1 MGIEGIKNMK
11 IAEQVDSILDWG
23 GLRKQIVLLTVS
35 GAALL
40 GSLFNLFPHAPFD
53 LSWIAIVLCG
63 IPLVAEATL
72 GLVTKFDIR
81 AGVLVSIALI
91 SSVLV
96 GEYFAA
102 GEVAFIMQLG
112 ELLEDLTVARAR
124 AGIERLVKLTPTT
137 ARKLL
142 NGREEVLPAASVT
155 PGDILRVLPGET
167 VPVDGV
173 IVSGQTSLNQAN
185 ITGESLPVDKT
196 VGDEVF
202 SGTINQFGAFEME
215 AVKTDSDSFIQ
226 RMVKLVQ
233 SADADKAKVVR
244 IADRWATW
252 VVAAAL
258 LTALVAWC
266 VTDEII
272 RAVSILVVFCP
283 CSLVLATPTAIMA
296 AIGNATKHGFLV
308 KEGDA
313 LERLAS
319 VTRVAFDKTG
329 TLTVGAPNVAL
340 VKSFNREY
348 SDEET
353 YKLAAAVEQY
363 SEHPLGKAIVRRYKE
378 ETQGIIPSAEGFETT
393 PGKGVR
399 CEVDG
404 KLTLAGN
411 ERMLAESGVELNAE
425 QLHEIDQE
433 RRLGRTVVVVAQSK
447 TPIGFV
453 SLGDSLR
460 TNAKSVVATL
470 LALYATPTLLTGDN
484 SHSANH
490 FASELGIKD
499 VHANCLPEDKLNFI
513 GEYQKKNDLVCMV
526 GDGVNDAPALKKAHV
541 GIAMGGIGSDV
552 AAEAADITLVGDD
565 VKELPHLFALS
576 KKMMRKIVFNLSLSM
591 GINLVAV
598 ILAAFG
604 FLGPVVGALVHNGG
618 SFVVIANSALLL
630 GYKVYE

>member
-1 MGIEGIKNMK
+1 MK

-124 AGIERLVKLTPTT
+124 AGIERLVKLTPAT
-137 ARKLL
+137 ARRLL
-142 NGREEVLPAASVT
+142 NGKEEILPAANIV
-155 PGDILRVLPGET
+155 PGDMLRVLPGET

-226 RMVKLVQ
+226 RMIKLVQ

-252 VVAAAL
+252 IVGAAL
-258 LTALVAWC
+258 LTALVAWG
-266 VTDEII
+266 VTGELI

-313 LERLAS
+313 LEKLAN

-329 TLTVGAPNVAL
+329 TLTVGEPKVAL

-363 SEHPLGKAIVRRYKE
+363 SEHPLGKAIVRRYRE
-378 ETQGIIPSAEGFETT
+378 ETQNEIPSAEGFETT

-425 QLHEIDQE
+425 QLYEIDQE
-433 RRLGRTVVVVAQSK
+433 RMLGRTVVVVAQSK
-447 TPIGFV
+447 IPIGFV

-460 TNAKSVVATL
+460 TNAKSVVESILTS
-470 LALYATPTLLTGDN
+470 YATPTLLTGDN

-490 FASELGIKD
+490 FAAELGIKD

>member
-1 MGIEGIKNMK
+1 MK

-53 LSWIAIVLCG
+53 ISWIAIVLCG

-91 SSVLV
+91 SSIFV

-124 AGIERLVKLTPTT
+124 TGIERLVKLTPAT
-137 ARKLL
+137 ARRLL
-142 NGREEVLPAASVT
+142 NGKEEILPAADIM
-155 PGDILRVLPGET
+155 PGDMLRVLPGET

-226 RMVKLVQ
+226 RMIKLVQ

-266 VTDEII
+266 VTGEII

-363 SEHPLGKAIVRRYKE
+363 SEHPLGKAIVRRYRE
-378 ETQGIIPSAEGFETT
+378 ETQNDIPSAEGFETT

-433 RRLGRTVVVVAQSK
+433 RRRGRTVVVVAQSK

-513 GEYQKKNDLVCMV
+513 GEYQKKNDLVCMI
-526 GDGVNDAPALKKAHV
+526 GDGVNDAPALKIAHV

-552 AAEAADITLVGDD
+552 AAEASDITLVGDD

-591 GINLVAV
+591 AINLVAV
-598 ILAAFG
+598 IFAALG
-604 FLGPVVGALVHNGG
+604 MLGPVVGALVHNGG
-618 SFVVIANSALLL
+618 SFFVIANSALLL
-630 GYKVYE
+630 GYQACKFDSKSIT

>member
-1 MGIEGIKNMK
+1 MK

-40 GSLFNLFPHAPFD
+40 GSLFNQFPHAPFD

-63 IPLVAEATL
+63 IPLVTEATL

-202 SGTINQFGAFEME
+202 SGTVNQFGAFEME

-226 RMVKLVQ
+226 RMIKLVQ

-266 VTDEII
+266 VTGELI

-313 LERLAS
+313 LERLAN

-393 PGKGVR
+393 PGKGVL

-411 ERMLAESGVELNAE
+411 ERMLAESGVELNDA
-425 QLHEIDQE
+425 QLYEIDQE
-433 RRLGRTVVVVAQSK
+433 RRRGRTVVVVAQSK

-490 FASELGIKD
+490 FAAELGIKD

-513 GEYQKKNDLVCMV
+513 GECQKKNDLVCMI
-526 GDGVNDAPALKKAHV
+526 GDGVNDAPALKIAHV

-552 AAEAADITLVGDD
+552 AAEASDITLVGDD

-576 KKMMRKIVFNLSLSM
+576 KKMMRKIVFNLSISM
-591 GINLVAV
+591 VINLVAV
-598 ILAAFG
+598 IFAALG
-604 FLGPVVGALVHNGG
+604 LLGPVVGALVHNCG
-618 SFVVIANSALLL
+618 SFLVIANSALLL
-630 GYKVYE
+630 GYQAYKIDSKSFA

>member
-1 MGIEGIKNMK
+1 MK

-23 GLRKQIVLLTVS
+23 GLRKQIVFLTVS

-63 IPLVAEATL
+63 IPLVAEAIL

-142 NGREEVLPAASVT
+142 NGKEEILPAADIM

-226 RMVKLVQ
+226 RMIKLVQ

-252 VVAAAL
+252 IVGAAL
-258 LTALVAWC
+258 LTALVAWG
-266 VTDEII
+266 VTGELI

-313 LERLAS
+313 LEKLAN

-329 TLTVGAPNVAL
+329 TLTVGEPKVAL

-363 SEHPLGKAIVRRYKE
+363 SEHPLGKAIVRCYRE
-378 ETQGIIPSAEGFETT
+378 ETQNEIPSSDGFETK

-404 KLTLAGN
+404 KTTLAGN

-425 QLHEIDQE
+425 QLYEIDQE
-433 RRLGRTVVVVAQSK
+433 RMLGRTVVVVAQSK
-447 TPIGFV
+447 IPIGFV

-460 TNAKSVVATL
+460 TNAKSVVESILTS
-470 LALYATPTLLTGDN
+470 YATPTLLTGDN

-490 FASELGIKD
+490 FAAELGIKD

>member
-1 MGIEGIKNMK
+1 MK

-202 SGTINQFGAFEME
+202 SGTVNQFGAFEME

-266 VTDEII
+266 VTGEII

-313 LERLAS
+313 LEKLAN

-363 SEHPLGKAIVRRYKE
+363 SEHPLGKAIVRRYRE
-378 ETQGIIPSAEGFETT
+378 ETQNDIPSAEGFETT

>member
-1 MGIEGIKNMK
+1 MGIEGVKNMK

-40 GSLFNLFPHAPFD
+40 GSLFNQFPHAPFD
-53 LSWIAIVLCG
+53 LSWVAIVLCG

-124 AGIERLVKLTPTT
+124 AGIERLVKLTPAT
-137 ARKLL
+137 ARRLL
-142 NGREEVLPAASVT
+142 NGKEEILPAANIV
-155 PGDILRVLPGET
+155 PGDMLRVLPGET

-226 RMVKLVQ
+226 RMIKLVQ

-252 VVAAAL
+252 IVGAAL
-258 LTALVAWC
+258 LTALVAWG
-266 VTDEII
+266 VTGELI

-313 LERLAS
+313 LEKLAN

-329 TLTVGAPNVAL
+329 TLTVGEPKVAL

-363 SEHPLGKAIVRRYKE
+363 SEHPLGKAIVRRYRE
-378 ETQGIIPSAEGFETT
+378 ETQNEIPSAEGFETT

-425 QLHEIDQE
+425 QLYEIDQE
-433 RRLGRTVVVVAQSK
+433 RMLGRTVVVVAQSK
-447 TPIGFV
+447 IPIGFV

-460 TNAKSVVATL
+460 TNAKSVVESILTS
-470 LALYATPTLLTGDN
+470 YATPTLLTGDN

-490 FASELGIKD
+490 FAAELGIKD